1 MKQITC
7 TQNILDY
14 ILTLIYTSLSLE
26 KDNVVIP
33 SFNFHERKKQPIFK
47 TCVPLQCNISRNS
60 YLKLKSFQLHGYGR
74 IFGNSNGSKRCLM
87 LGHFP
92 YRP

>member
-1 MKQITC
+1 M
-7 TQNILDY
+7 
-14 ILTLIYTSLSLE
+14 
-26 KDNVVIP
+26 
-33 SFNFHERKKQPIFK
+33 FK
-47 TCVPLQCNISRNS
+47 TRVPLQRNVSRNP

-74 IFGNSNGSKRCLM
+74 IFGNSNGSKTCLM